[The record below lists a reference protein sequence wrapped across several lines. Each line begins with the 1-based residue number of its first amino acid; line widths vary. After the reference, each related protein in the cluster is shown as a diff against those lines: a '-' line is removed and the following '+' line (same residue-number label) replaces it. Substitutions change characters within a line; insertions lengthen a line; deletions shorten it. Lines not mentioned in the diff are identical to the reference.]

1 MAQRPLR
8 IADTGDT
15 PTRAAARPGTQV
27 LLVNPPPVRGRTNE
41 RSLSGGI
48 GVSRKLKPFER
59 EVPEVLAIDFLY
71 LAAVAEEAHATV
83 HLLDLLLE
91 RRHGDEALAFCVERA
106 VREVATETWVGV
118 RLSMPSLL
126 EDLAFA
132 DRLKLALPGARVFL
146 FGNVILST
154 LEHWVRRTTADLV
167 LYGEPEAFFDRVLAA
182 EDPASV
188 TGVIVP
194 ARYCPLEGDD
204 LYDEAKVLP
213 RSERWLRVSELSRL
227 PMPAWHL
234 LDLARYAP
242 GGRVSELGVFIQAS
256 RGCPIGCTMCPY
268 ALLEGTTWRNN
279 DIQRVVA
286 EIAHLNRTYGIRR
299 VRFRDPNFGFSRKYA
314 GALADAL
321 IENSVELSA
330 SIESSVEVFDDDTL
344 IRLRRAGIDT
354 ITTGVETNDEQ
365 CMSSIGQS
373 LRVNDKLRARIET
386 CHALGYHIYGTYCL
400 GTPEETWETVE
411 KTWRFAVE
419 LDIESGFTVLTPFP
433 GTAMYYRT
441 LREGL
446 LEKRMQ
452 FSKWNSY
459 RATVRSYALSTTDL
473 DVARLWARLESILP
487 YRRERLGRE
496 GPLPVA
502 AFYAR
507 HLPHYVCRAACR
519 AYVAFRKHSTSPRG
533 RQAQAEPR
541 PKDGHALADGPRGT
555 P

>member
-1 MAQRPLR
+1 MRQRPLQMSEV
-8 IADTGDT
+8 GGVQ
-15 PTRAAARPGTQV
+15 TRALARPATQV
-27 LLVNPPPVRGRTNE
+27 LLVNPPPLRGRTNE

-59 EVPEVLAIDFLY
+59 EKLEVLAIDFLY
-71 LAAVAEEAHATV
+71 LAAVVEEARASV
-83 HLLDLLLE
+83 QLLDLLLE
-91 RRHGDEALAFCVERA
+91 RRHGDDAVRFCVERA
-106 VREVATETWVGV
+106 LRGTAVETWVGV

-132 DRLKLALPGARVFL
+132 DRLKQALPGARVFL

-154 LEHWVRRTTADLV
+154 LDHWVRRTTADFV

-182 EDPASV
+182 SDPASV
-188 TGVIVP
+188 PGVIVP
-194 ARYCPLEGDD
+194 GSYSPLEGDD
-204 LYDEAKVLP
+204 LYDETKTLP
-213 RSERWLRVSELSRL
+213 RSERWLRVSDLSQL
-227 PMPAWHL
+227 PRPAWHL
-234 LDLARYAP
+234 LELSRYAP
-242 GGRVSELGVFIQAS
+242 DGKVSELGVFIQAS

-286 EIAHLNRTYGIRR
+286 EIAHLNRNYGIRR

-314 GALADAL
+314 SALADAL
-321 IENSVELSA
+321 IAAKVELSA
-330 SIESSVEVFDDDTL
+330 SIESSVEVFDEDTL
-344 IRLRRAGIDT
+344 IRLRRAGVDS

-365 CMSSIGQS
+365 CMSSIGQT
-373 LRVNDKLRARIET
+373 LRVNDKLQKRLET
-386 CHALGYHIYGTYCL
+386 CHALGYHVYGTYCL
-400 GTPEETWETVE
+400 GTPEETWDTVE

-452 FSKWNSY
+452 FSNWNSF
-459 RATVRSYALSTTDL
+459 RATVRTYALSTTDL

-487 YRRERLGRE
+487 YRRQRLDD
-496 GPLPVA
+496 GPLSLA

-507 HLPHYVCRAACR
+507 HLPHYACRTACR
-519 AYVAFRKHSTSPRG
+519 AYVALRRRTSPQRPRAQLEPSQQAGVPLSASARG
-533 RQAQAEPR
+533 NR
-541 PKDGHALADGPRGT
+541 
-555 P
+555 